1 MSIDTAEIEKA
12 LSALPDIPPQID
24 SWEVE
29 SGLDWTD
36 DPAVWVWALLRDE
49 NIDPAVQRSLRHTI
63 RAAVLQRTGNDIAV
77 YIRFRPAS
85 EPAWVS

>member
-1 MSIDTAEIEKA
+1 MPLDTAEIEKA

-29 SGLDWTD
+29 SGHDWTD

-63 RAAVLQRTGNDIAV
+63 RAAVLQRTGDEIAV
-77 YIRFRPAS
+77 YIRFRPGS
-85 EPAWVS
+85 GPAWVS